1 MNIIYP
7 FDQNYQNQININFII
22 SHDLILKLKIVYL
35 LKCFSYQI
43 FIKQEKLMIQSYKNI
58 LH

>member
-1 MNIIYP
+1 MNIICP

-22 SHDLILKLKIVYL
+22 YHDLILKLKIVYL

-43 FIKQEKLMIQSYKNI
+43 FIKQEKSMIQSYKNI